1 MKKLEDDMLESKSE
15 SQNVEFKKNWRDE
28 YLQWVCG
35 FANAQGGTL
44 YVGVD
49 DDGNVVGVEKAKNL
63 AEDIPNKIISLM
75 GIVPDVNILKRSGL
89 EYLEIVVK
97 PSNVAI
103 SLNGVYHYR
112 CGATKQELRGTALQ
126 QFILKKMG
134 MSWDAI
140 VCKGA
145 TLKDI
150 DRKAVAYFLEKA
162 VDAQRLPVGSLRMP
176 TGFFFGTKAAFLRV
190 SPWTTCLANTL
201 RDRATRISPM
211 RFTVRVLLN
220 RGAEVFRKSRLD
232 SKTPD

>member
-1 MKKLEDDMLESKSE
+1 MKLFESKSE
-15 SQNVEFKKNWRDE
+15 SQDVEFKKTWRDE

-44 YVGVD
+44 YIGIDDKGNLVGL
-49 DDGNVVGVEKAKNL
+49 EKAKKL

-75 GIVPDVNILKRSGL
+75 GIVPDVNI
-89 EYLEIVVK
+89 
-97 PSNVAI
+97 
-103 SLNGVYHYR
+103 H
-112 CGATKQELRGTALQ
+112 
-126 QFILKKMG
+126 KKMG
-134 MSWDAI
+134 MSWDGI

-145 TLKDI
+145 ILKDI

-190 SPWTTCLANTL
+190 SLWTTCLANTL
-201 RDRATRISPM
+201 RDRATRILPM

-232 SKTPD
+232 SKTPVLLHRRSRRLWVA